1 MREGRE
7 TMICPVC
14 RGTMRWYNE
23 RFICPVCGYDDTP
36 KPKPITNAD
45 KIRAMTDD

>member
-23 RFICPVCGYDDTP
+23 RFICPVCGYDAAPTILEAEE
-36 KPKPITNAD
+36 KQL
-45 KIRAMTDD
+45 